1 MKEVA
6 EKENLDDVIENLMKL
21 VTYMLNVNEMRYNFV
36 LGWEFQNMFENQRE
50 EQLFLRGF
58 KVSSNSI

>member
-58 KVSSNSI
+58 KLSSNSI